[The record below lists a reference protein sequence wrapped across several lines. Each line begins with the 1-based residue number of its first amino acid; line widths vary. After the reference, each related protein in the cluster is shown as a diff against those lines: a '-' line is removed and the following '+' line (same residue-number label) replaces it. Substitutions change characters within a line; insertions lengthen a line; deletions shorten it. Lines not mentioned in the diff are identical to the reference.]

1 MTGEGYEFNYRSL
14 IILIPSSAN
23 FPKVLSRK
31 KNGFEKI
38 QDRFC
43 EIPVNIPGE
52 FSSRVYNHR
61 KPIKLDAHRV
71 YLDSL
76 EIEEGGKLV
85 VKSYMKNILFDF
97 PMCLKS
103 CIGNCDFDENVKR
116 VNLRSFRKKLEHYLS
131 QTKNGGKFISF
142 IEIDDSNTKVKGNY
156 FIENL
161 VYAEAVHRNL
171 GFKNTRSVSKT
182 DSKKLQE
189 VIIKDSI
196 ITKSKQD

>member
-1 MTGEGYEFNYRSL
+1 MTGGGYEFTNRSL

-31 KNGFEKI
+31 ENGFEKI

-71 YLDSL
+71 YLDL
-76 EIEEGGKLV
+76 EIEE
-85 VKSYMKNILFDF
+85 KSFMKNILFDF

-103 CIGNCDFDENVKR
+103 CIGK
-116 VNLRSFRKKLEHYLS
+116 
-131 QTKNGGKFISF
+131 
-142 IEIDDSNTKVKGNY
+142 
-156 FIENL
+156 
-161 VYAEAVHRNL
+161 
-171 GFKNTRSVSKT
+171 
-182 DSKKLQE
+182 
-189 VIIKDSI
+189 
-196 ITKSKQD
+196 

>member
-1 MTGEGYEFNYRSL
+1 MYRKSDYLFVLPLKKNLPTKVGYFSKIEEIFPYCPNGPKLKILFENLAQEPFVYSFVVTFKYLVCICSVGDHQFDEFEKNHPEMTGGGYEFNHRSL
-14 IILIPSSAN
+14 IVLIPSSAN
-23 FPKVLSRK
+23 FPKVPSRK

-76 EIEEGGKLV
+76 EIGEGGKLV

-103 CIGNCDFDENVKR
+103 CIGK
-116 VNLRSFRKKLEHYLS
+116 
-131 QTKNGGKFISF
+131 
-142 IEIDDSNTKVKGNY
+142 
-156 FIENL
+156 
-161 VYAEAVHRNL
+161 
-171 GFKNTRSVSKT
+171 
-182 DSKKLQE
+182 
-189 VIIKDSI
+189 
-196 ITKSKQD
+196 

>member
-1 MTGEGYEFNYRSL
+1 MYVCICSVGDHQFDEFEKNHPEMTGGGYEFNDRSL

-61 KPIKLDAHRV
+61 KPIKLDAQRV
-71 YLDSL
+71 YLDL
-76 EIEEGGKLV
+76 EIEKGNEKV
-85 VKSYMKNILFDF
+85 QSFMKNILFDF

-103 CIGNCDFDENVKR
+103 CIGK
-116 VNLRSFRKKLEHYLS
+116 
-131 QTKNGGKFISF
+131 
-142 IEIDDSNTKVKGNY
+142 
-156 FIENL
+156 
-161 VYAEAVHRNL
+161 
-171 GFKNTRSVSKT
+171 
-182 DSKKLQE
+182 
-189 VIIKDSI
+189 
-196 ITKSKQD
+196 

>member
-1 MTGEGYEFNYRSL
+1 VASVYWEGFLKYVNHHLGEHQFDEFEKDHPEMTGGGYEFTNRSL

-31 KNGFEKI
+31 ENGFEKI

-71 YLDSL
+71 YLDL
-76 EIEEGGKLV
+76 EIEEGGKSV
-85 VKSYMKNILFDF
+85 VVMKNMKNILFDF

-116 VNLRSFRKKLEHYLS
+116 VNLRSFPRTMNRPLLESEWLRFI
-131 QTKNGGKFISF
+131 GKDF
-142 IEIDDSNTKVKGNY
+142 
-156 FIENL
+156 
-161 VYAEAVHRNL
+161 
-171 GFKNTRSVSKT
+171 
-182 DSKKLQE
+182 
-189 VIIKDSI
+189 
-196 ITKSKQD
+196 